1 MSSHD
6 DLLNHEPAGT
16 IESAYQEHVRRREAG
31 DWTGLASLFAE
42 DARYFDPIFGWQQ
55 GRTAIGNFLE
65 GAMAG
70 LAERV
75 FRDMWH
81 VAEGNRLVIYWQC
94 SLLGE
99 SEPKASDADGGYH
112 GYHGMSAL
120 KLSENG
126 LWTEQMDI
134 YDREE
139 AKSSR
144 RDARL

>member
-1 MSSHD
+1 MSSHE
-6 DLLNHEPAGT
+6 DLMNHEPAGA

-81 VAEGNRLVIYWQC
+81 VAEGNRLVISLTADTTGTTECRPC
-94 SLLGE
+94 SWLRTVSGP
-99 SEPKASDADGGYH
+99 SRWIST
-112 GYHGMSAL
+112 
-120 KLSENG
+120 
-126 LWTEQMDI
+126 TEKRQNPRDEMPV
-134 YDREE
+134 
-139 AKSSR
+139 SR
-144 RDARL
+144 LP